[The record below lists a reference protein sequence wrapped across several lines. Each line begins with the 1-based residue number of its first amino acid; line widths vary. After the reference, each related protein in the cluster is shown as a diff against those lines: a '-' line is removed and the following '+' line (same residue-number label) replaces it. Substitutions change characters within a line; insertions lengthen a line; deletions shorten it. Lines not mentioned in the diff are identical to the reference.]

1 MVQDVVIEPVGDGPY
16 ISITADGAELGHMS
30 SQAYIEFEA
39 GALPVLTLKIPFMR
53 CKYTGKC
60 MLRFEE
66 SENDYPIFESISE
79 SNEGLREQNKHL
91 QEMVDDL
98 NRRIS
103 ILLDT

>member
-16 ISITADGAELGHMS
+16 VRITADGAELGHMS

-39 GALPVLTLKIPFMR
+39 GAFPVLTLKIPFMR

-60 MLRFEE
+60 MVRFES
-66 SENDYPIFESISE
+66 SENDYAIFEAISE

-98 NRRIS
+98 NKRIS
-103 ILLDT
+103 ILFDT

>member
-16 ISITADGAELGHMS
+16 VSITADGAELGHMS

-39 GALPVLTLKIPFMR
+39 GACPLLTLKIPFIR

-60 MLRFEE
+60 MVRFEN
-66 SENDYPIFESISE
+66 SENDYTIFEALEE
-79 SNEGLREQNKHL
+79 SNEKVR
-91 QEMVDDL
+91 EMVDDL
-98 NRRIS
+98 NRKIA

>member
-1 MVQDVVIEPVGDGPY
+1 MVQDVVIEPVGDGPQ

-60 MLRFEE
+60 MVRFEN
-66 SENDYPIFESISE
+66 SENDYPIFEALEE
-79 SNEGLREQNKHL
+79 SNEKLR
-91 QEMVDDL
+91 EMVDDL
-98 NRRIS
+98 NRKMA

>member
-16 ISITADGAELGHMS
+16 VRITADGAELGHMS
-30 SQAYIEFEA
+30 SQAYINFEA

-60 MLRFEE
+60 MVRFENT
-66 SENDYPIFESISE
+66 ENDYPIFEALAE
-79 SNEGLREQNKHL
+79 SNEFLQESNEKLR
-91 QEMVDDL
+91 EMVDDM
-98 NRRIS
+98 NRKIA